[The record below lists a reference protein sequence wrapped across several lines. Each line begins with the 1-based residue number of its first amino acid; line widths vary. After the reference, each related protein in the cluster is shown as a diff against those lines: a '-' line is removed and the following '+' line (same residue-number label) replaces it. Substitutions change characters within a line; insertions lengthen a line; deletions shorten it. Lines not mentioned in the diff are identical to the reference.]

1 MAIVGDF
8 IKTRS
13 LILVEGKQTTFS
25 MFWEVATVLGSD
37 LPTKM
42 ALDLATI
49 MWATLSSRI
58 STKCELQI
66 FTWENQSRNEK
77 AISFPQLA
85 GLSGSDPH
93 PPHQAIRFNMW
104 GVDPGPPEKVRLN
117 ALNLAGFRENIS
129 VKGRLEKE
137 SEFGAFVTFLANQQT
152 TSVTGTVLTPRI
164 RHRTIVGPPAS
175 YEYFFVTQVKPNAT
189 LFTLRSRKPK
199 LF

>member
-1 MAIVGDF
+1 
-8 IKTRS
+8 
-13 LILVEGKQTTFS
+13 
-25 MFWEVATVLGSD
+25 
-37 LPTKM
+37 
-42 ALDLATI
+42 
-49 MWATLSSRI
+49 
-58 STKCELQI
+58 
-66 FTWENQSRNEK
+66 
-77 AISFPQLA
+77 
-85 GLSGSDPH
+85 
-93 PPHQAIRFNMW
+93 MW

-137 SEFGAFVTFLANQQT
+137 SEFGAFVTFLANQQE

-189 LFTLRSRKPK
+189 LFTLRTRKPK